1 MPKSGKVDH
10 FPKICKGS
18 QLRAS
23 QAAGALFH
31 VPKMQF
37 QPAIDDGFML
47 YPVLC
52 EELNDQDSVEQV
64 ALVILTLTLTQLL

>member
-1 MPKSGKVDH
+1 
-10 FPKICKGS
+10 
-18 QLRAS
+18 
-23 QAAGALFH
+23 
-31 VPKMQF
+31 MQF
-37 QPAIDDGFML
+37 QPAIDGAFML